1 MILYWLIYFVGFA
14 VQSKEKGQELMNLVQ
29 NGDAKALRRIY
40 GSYKNILF
48 GLIVSMLKDREEAED
63 CLQEVFTQLWEK
75 ADQFDATKG
84 NLYSFVVTMARNK
97 AIDRIRSKAYKDSKQ
112 EDHTISDFS
121 LTPESDFN
129 NPEEDL
135 ELTER
140 ANLVRSALQ
149 KLSSKERE
157 VLKVAYFGGM
167 SQTEISEKMDIPL
180 GTVKYRMRQGMIKL
194 KDFLKQDILNE

>member
-1 MILYWLIYFVGFA
+1 MGFA
-14 VQSKEKGQELMNLVQ
+14 VQSKEKGQALMNRVQ
-29 NGDAKALRRIY
+29 NGDAKALRKIY

-75 ADQFDATKG
+75 ADRFDASKG
-84 NLYSFVVTMARNK
+84 NLYSFIVTMARNK
-97 AIDRIRSKAYKDSKQ
+97 AIDRIRSRAYKDSKQ

-157 VLKVAYFGGM
+157 VLKVAYYGGM
-167 SQTEISEKMDIPL
+167 SQTEISEKMEIPL

-194 KDFLKQDILNE
+194 KDFLKQDITE

>member
-1 MILYWLIYFVGFA
+1 VGFA
-14 VQSKEKGQELMNLVQ
+14 VQSKEKGQELMNRVQ
-29 NGDAKALRRIY
+29 NGDSKALRQIY
-40 GSYKNILF
+40 GSYKSILF
-48 GLIVSMLKDREEAED
+48 GLIVSILKDREEAED

-75 ADQFDATKG
+75 ADRFDASKG
-84 NLYSFVVTMARNK
+84 NLYSFIVTMARNK
-97 AIDRIRSKAYKDSKQ
+97 AIDRIRSRAYKDSKQ

-157 VLKVAYFGGM
+157 VLKVAYYGGM
-167 SQTEISEKMDIPL
+167 SQTEISEKMEIPL

-194 KDFLKQDILNE
+194 KDFLKQDITE

>member
-1 MILYWLIYFVGFA
+1 VGFA
-14 VQSKEKGQELMNLVQ
+14 VQSKEKGQELMNRVQ
-29 NGDAKALRRIY
+29 NGDAKALRQIY
-40 GSYKNILF
+40 GSYKRILF

-75 ADQFDATKG
+75 ADRFDASKG
-84 NLYSFVVTMARNK
+84 NLYSFIVTMARNK
-97 AIDRIRSKAYKDSKQ
+97 AIDRIRSRAYKDSKQ

-135 ELTER
+135 ELSER
-140 ANLVRSALQ
+140 ANLVRSALK
-149 KLSSKERE
+149 KLNSKERE
-157 VLKVAYFGGM
+157 VLKVAYYGGM
-167 SQTEISEKMDIPL
+167 SQTEISEKMEIPL

-194 KDFLKQDILNE
+194 KDFLKQDITE

>member
-1 MILYWLIYFVGFA
+1 MILYWLIYIVGFA
-14 VQSKEKGQELMNLVQ
+14 VQSKEKGQALMNRVQ
-29 NGDAKALRRIY
+29 NGDAKALRKIY

-75 ADQFDATKG
+75 ADRFDASKG
-84 NLYSFVVTMARNK
+84 NLYSFIVTMARNK
-97 AIDRIRSKAYKDSKQ
+97 AIDRIRSRAYKDSKQ

-157 VLKVAYFGGM
+157 VLKVAYYGGL
-167 SQTEISEKMDIPL
+167 SQTEISEKMEIPL

-194 KDFLKQDILNE
+194 KDFLKQDITE

>member
-1 MILYWLIYFVGFA
+1 MGFA
-14 VQSKEKGQELMNLVQ
+14 VQSKEKGQELMNRVQ
-29 NGDAKALRRIY
+29 NGDAKALRQIY
-40 GSYKNILF
+40 GSYKSILF

-75 ADQFDATKG
+75 ADRFDASKG
-84 NLYSFVVTMARNK
+84 NLYSFIVTMARNK
-97 AIDRIRSKAYKDSKQ
+97 AIDRIRSRAYKDSKQ

-135 ELTER
+135 ELSER
-140 ANLVRSALQ
+140 ANLVRSALK
-149 KLSSKERE
+149 KLNSKERE
-157 VLKVAYFGGM
+157 VLKVAYYGGM
-167 SQTEISEKMDIPL
+167 SQTEISEKMEIPL

-194 KDFLKQDILNE
+194 KDFLKQDITE

>member
-1 MILYWLIYFVGFA
+1 VGFA
-14 VQSKEKGQELMNLVQ
+14 VQSKEKGQELMNRVQ
-29 NGDAKALRRIY
+29 NGDAKALRQIY
-40 GSYKNILF
+40 GSYKSILF

-75 ADQFDATKG
+75 ADRFDASKG
-84 NLYSFVVTMARNK
+84 NLYSFIVTMARNK
-97 AIDRIRSKAYKDSKQ
+97 AIDRIRSRAYKDSKQ

-135 ELTER
+135 ELSER
-140 ANLVRSALQ
+140 ANLVRSALK
-149 KLSSKERE
+149 KLNSKERE
-157 VLKVAYFGGM
+157 VLKVAYYGGM
-167 SQTEISEKMDIPL
+167 SQTEISEKMEIPL

-194 KDFLKQDILNE
+194 KDFLKQDITE

>member
-1 MILYWLIYFVGFA
+1 MILYWLIYIVGFA
-14 VQSKEKGQELMNLVQ
+14 VQSKEKGQELMNRVQ
-29 NGDAKALRRIY
+29 NGDAKALRQIY
-40 GSYKNILF
+40 GSYKSILF

-75 ADQFDATKG
+75 ADRFDASKG
-84 NLYSFVVTMARNK
+84 NLYSFIVTMARNK
-97 AIDRIRSKAYKDSKQ
+97 AIDRIRSRAYKDSKQ

-135 ELTER
+135 ELSER

-157 VLKVAYFGGM
+157 VLKVAYYGGM
-167 SQTEISEKMDIPL
+167 SQTEISEKMEIPL

-194 KDFLKQDILNE
+194 KDFLKQDITE

>member
-1 MILYWLIYFVGFA
+1 MILYWLIYIVGFA
-14 VQSKEKGQELMNLVQ
+14 VQSKEKGQELMNRVQ
-29 NGDAKALRRIY
+29 NGDAKALRQIY
-40 GSYKNILF
+40 GSYKSILF

-75 ADQFDATKG
+75 ADRFDASKG
-84 NLYSFVVTMARNK
+84 NLYSFIVTMARNK
-97 AIDRIRSKAYKDSKQ
+97 AIDRIRSRAYKDSKQ

-135 ELTER
+135 ELSER
-140 ANLVRSALQ
+140 ANLVRSALK
-149 KLSSKERE
+149 KLNSKERE
-157 VLKVAYFGGM
+157 VLKVAYYGGM
-167 SQTEISEKMDIPL
+167 SQTEISEKMEIPL

-194 KDFLKQDILNE
+194 KDFLKQDITE